1 LQFQEIENIFDSGYL
16 QQSQK
21 LIQTLIMDKTQT
33 QILIKGA
40 NILSNYLKP
49 LGFNISLIEK
59 GAGSGGPFAHGKFT
73 CGDRELDFHFQHSL
87 GLVSYKIDNLVLG
100 HEAYIKL
107 LGFYGKNK
115 YPNFSK
121 NYEKAFYALRYDL
134 QNFLN
139 DFTENNAEIVR
150 QKKIYIIEE
159 IEKEKTL
166 INNSNKKIYSG
177 DKKIIEQARFEF
189 KCRNYLIVNDL
200 RKKIQHPELMT
211 AVEKKLFDT
220 NFNKL
225 NKNHK

>member
-1 LQFQEIENIFDSGYL
+1 MQFQEIENIFNSGYL
-16 QQSQK
+16 QQCQK
-21 LIQTLIMDKTQT
+21 IIQTLIMDETPTQL
-33 QILIKGA
+33 LIKGA

-49 LGFNISLIEK
+49 LGFNFSLIEK

-73 CGDRELDFHFQHSL
+73 CSDRELDFHFQHSL
-87 GLVSYKIDNLVLG
+87 GLVSYKIDNLVLS

-121 NYEKAFYALRYDL
+121 NHEKAFYALRYDL
-134 QNFLN
+134 QNLLK
-139 DFTENNAEIVR
+139 DFTENDAEIVR
-150 QKKIYIIEE
+150 QKKILIIKE

-189 KCRNYLIVNDL
+189 KCGNYLIVDDL

-211 AVEKKLFDT
+211 AAEKKLFDS
-220 NFNKL
+220 NLNKL
-225 NKNHK
+225 KKSPK